1 MTSKR
6 RVAVLDDYGKHVIAV
21 HVQDGTIDFEGA
33 FLECFCVPG
42 VGTLRGKSFKG
53 ALCTGQCLPEPI

>member
-21 HVQDGTIDFEGA
+21 YVQDGTIDFEGA
-33 FLECFCVPG
+33 VLECFCVPG

-53 ALCTGQCLPEPI
+53 AT